1 MKRLI
6 EQRHAV
12 RHNLVAV
19 IGVCLTVY
27 FAYHAILGER
37 SALRLM
43 AINHAVERVSEDV
56 EHLHRDRVALES
68 RVAKMRP
75 GQVDRDLLEE
85 RARLVLGFRR
95 PDEKVWLQTN

>member
-12 RHNLVAV
+12 RHNLVAI
-19 IGVCLTVY
+19 IGMCLTIY
-27 FAYHAILGER
+27 FSYHSVLGER

-43 AINHAVERVSEDV
+43 SLNHGIEKLSTDV
-56 EHLHRDRVALES
+56 VHLHRDRVALES

-75 GQVDRDLLEE
+75 GQVDRDLLEG